1 MKIENMVIKT
11 REPILTLRMGSG
23 YSDEHDLV
31 KIYYSDVKKAKLGKV
46 WKTKETHITRDA
58 MEQLAKIVYKDI
70 DGAVILLKTNFY
82 DDSEE
87 PEVETRY
94 DLLYVPFEGD
104 ENE

>member
-46 WKTKETHITRDA
+46 WKTWPVHTIRDA
-58 MEQLAKIVYKDI
+58 IQQSAKLVYKDV
-70 DGAVILLKTNFY
+70 DGAVILVTTNIWNDS
-82 DDSEE
+82 DDAEMSTE
-87 PEVETRY
+87 Y
-94 DLLYVPFEGD
+94 DLVYVPFRD
-104 ENE
+104 E